1 MSLRNPKHE
10 RYKVMV
16 EHDLNIIW
24 LILLGVAIALGKLLS
39 GSDPLSWRLVAGRSL
54 LGAATTM
61 IAGAAV
67 MQIPDLP
74 LIAILGIG
82 SALGVGG
89 AQVVEKILLGWGQRG
104 G

>member
-1 MSLRNPKHE
+1 MQ
-10 RYKVMV
+10 
-16 EHDLNIIW
+16 EHDRNIVW
-24 LILLGVAIALGKLLS
+24 LILLGIAIALGKLLS
-39 GSDPLSWRLVAGRSL
+39 GSDPLSWRLVTGRSL

-89 AQVVEKILLGWGQRG
+89 AQVVEKIILGWSQKG
-104 G
+104 GD

>member
-1 MSLRNPKHE
+1 MQ
-10 RYKVMV
+10 
-16 EHDLNIIW
+16 EHDRNIFW
-24 LILLGVAIALGKLLS
+24 LILLGIAIALGKLLS

-89 AQVVEKILLGWGQRG
+89 AQVVEKIILSWGAKG
-104 G
+104 GG